1 LLAILMA
8 MAMRQYLTTHIAQTR
23 RFRASTEATGRRHRA
38 SIAAVVAIGH
48 SYAGFSMF
56 FHRQLVKKGLG

>member
-1 LLAILMA
+1 
-8 MAMRQYLTTHIAQTR
+8 MRITWCGAERIAQYGR
-23 RFRASTEATGRRHRA
+23 SRATLDATGRRHRA